1 MIRKVQIEGSFGKKI
16 VEIYYKD
23 GVEQSMES
31 AEAGVEN
38 IPFTDHFK
46 KQVPVLLTKGGMNS
60 VYDAFDKAN
69 EEDENYRPRVC
80 MFCYQGGK
88 PLLVQRNTG
97 IPQKYWNVEMYRYE
111 RECTYTHYMM

>member
-1 MIRKVQIEGSFGKKI
+1 MIRKVQVEGSFGKKI

-38 IPFTDHFK
+38 IPFSEHFEE
-46 KQVPVLLTKGGMNS
+46 QVPILLRRGVGD
-60 VYDAFDKAN
+60 VFDAFSMAN

-80 MFCYQGGK
+80 MFCYKGGK

-111 RECTYTHYMM
+111 RECTYTHYML

>member
-1 MIRKVQIEGSFGKKI
+1 MIRKVQVDDKV

-38 IPFTDHFK
+38 IPFSEHFE
-46 KQVPVLLTKGGMNS
+46 KQVPILLRRGGGDVFDVFS
-60 VYDAFDKAN
+60 VAN

-80 MFCYQGGK
+80 MFCYKGGK
-88 PLLVQRNTG
+88 PLLVQRNSG

-111 RECTYTHYMM
+111 RECTYTHYM